1 MFAEND
7 PERETTGRRSAFA
20 RWLTSGRHPLVARV
34 IVNRIWMHHFGE
46 GLVATPGEFGVLGA
60 RPTHP
65 ELLDYLAH
73 QFMESG
79 WKVKH
84 LHRLILRSTVY
95 RQSSV
100 ASSTTAGHR
109 FAKWPLQRLD
119 AETLRDRTL
128 VASGVLIRT
137 QFGAPIPVKENDA
150 GQYSIDS
157 NRRSIY
163 AQVRR
168 TKPIT
173 LLQSFDAP
181 DMKTNCNRRETSNAA
196 TQALVV
202 MNGDFHLAQAKNFAK
217 KVRDAGGD
225 VDAQIKRAFVRAYCR
240 PPTEEEVRRSRSF
253 LASEGVTLELFCH
266 ALLSSNE
273 FLYVN

>member
-1 MFAEND
+1 M
-7 PERETTGRRSAFA
+7 
-20 RWLTSGRHPLVARV
+20 

-46 GLVATPGEFGVLGA
+46 GLVATPGEFGLLGA

-73 QFMESG
+73 EFMANG
-79 WKVKH
+79 WSVKY
-84 LHRLILRSTVY
+84 LHRLIMRSTVY

-100 ASSTTAGHR
+100 ASASAAGLP
-109 FAKWPLQRLD
+109 FAKWPMQRLD

-128 VASGVLIRT
+128 AASGVLDRT
-137 QFGAPIPVKENDA
+137 QFGAPVPVKGNDA
-150 GQYSIDS
+150 GQFLIGS

-168 TKPIT
+168 STPVT
-173 LLQSFDAP
+173 LLQSFDSP
-181 DMKTNCNRRETSNAA
+181 DMKTNCNRRPTSNAA

-202 MNGDFHLAQAKNFAK
+202 MNGDFHLAQAKNMAG
-217 KVRDAGGD
+217 KVGQEGEL
-225 VDAQIKRAFVRAYCR
+225 DAQITNAFARAYSR
-240 PPTEEEVRRSRSF
+240 PPTAEEHQRSRSF
-253 LASEGVTLELFCH
+253 LETEGVTLELFCH

-273 FLYVN
+273 FLYVD